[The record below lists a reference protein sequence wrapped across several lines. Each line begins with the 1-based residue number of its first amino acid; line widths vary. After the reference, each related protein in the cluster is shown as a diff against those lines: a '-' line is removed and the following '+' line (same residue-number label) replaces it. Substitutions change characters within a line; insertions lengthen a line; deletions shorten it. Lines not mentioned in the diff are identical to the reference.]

1 MEYKFLRE
9 GLDKNDLS
17 NQTTVDIDK
26 ILLQNNED
34 QVKKLYNFYEGKNNL
49 LFINGF
55 LGTGKFE
62 VVNYSTSFLCDDAV
76 ILRYNCF
83 NATVLDDILLAFF
96 RDLKNLVLQK
106 KITPPKIKTENFTQ
120 KINSYFSHVEK
131 PFVVILNS
139 FESILDENRQE
150 ICDFIMHLTT
160 IEKVKI
166 IVIGRSFDS
175 KAFPDKTVDRITM
188 YALDKPLVEK
198 YFKDNNLKISASE
211 LDEFYKLSRGYYFYV
226 ILAINLIKHN
236 KLSTKDFFEAMK
248 NSFLTFDKF
257 LLKQSLTLVP
267 NVKINMFWFLVLIRH
282 EITVDL
288 LKLFDFYN
296 EDTLKQLVENSI
308 ITQDGENLYISD
320 FFDDITEIAPVSLI
334 HKMRFFLIS
343 LYQSQ
348 LPLKPLER
356 NICISRQT
364 MRKEIEYHKI
374 FLPKTYKPNTIEM
387 QQISSNVEVDKE
399 TVELPQV
406 QPEQNAILPTEVE
419 KPLETKDDIG
429 KVNIDNVHLKIEEN
443 KDDTEIKE
451 NLSFNEILQGLND
464 AHKNYNYNMVIEYAK
479 RALEMKTEKDY
490 QKYVPILYERSA
502 FAFKKLAKYDKSLE
516 YYEYVGKIYE
526 KLKVQEKISTVRY
539 NIADIYYET
548 YKVQKAKEIFEE
560 IVNNPKS
567 PKNIVVASYL
577 RLASIEEDS
586 QKTNDNVSSYFKKA
600 VEISKDVT
608 NKKVL
613 GELYFRIAL
622 LMDDKNE
629 IDKAKEFYEKCM
641 KINDGKLNS
650 FLSSASSNLATIYL
664 DEGNEEKAVE
674 LYTLAYNVDLDNS
687 NTEGIYDSAS
697 KMALIFKRRDPEKAL
712 KYFKIALESSKHNSD
727 KFYTV
732 TSYLELGDFYY
743 ETKDDENALM
753 CYLNALDLAK
763 VNLTKDNV
771 SKINIRINDVK
782 YRLGDK
788 EYEKLLKKL
797 DEQRKLENLN
807 AKKS

>member
-1 MEYKFLRE
+1 MEYNLLRE
-9 GLDKNDLS
+9 DLNKTELL
-17 NQTTVDIDK
+17 NQDFAGADE

-34 QVKKLYNFYEGKNNL
+34 QLKKLCNFYEGKNNL

-62 VVNYSTSFLCDDAV
+62 VVNYSTSFLNDETIV
-76 ILRYNCF
+76 LRYNCF
-83 NATVLDDILLAFF
+83 NATVLDDILLSFF
-96 RDLKNLVLQK
+96 KDLKNLVLQK
-106 KITPPKIKTENFTQ
+106 KIIPPKIKTENFTQ

-175 KAFPDKTVDRITM
+175 KAFPDKTIDRITM

-198 YFKDNNLKISASE
+198 YFKNNNIKITSAE
-211 LDEFYKLSRGYYFYV
+211 LDNFYKLSRGYYFYV

-236 KLSTKDFFEAMK
+236 KLSTHDFFDALK

-267 NVKINMFWFLVLIRH
+267 TVKINMFWFLVLIRH

-296 EDTLKQLVENSI
+296 EDTLKQLVDNSI

-374 FLPKTYKPNTIEM
+374 FLPKTYKPNTLEI
-387 QQISSNVEVDKE
+387 QQISSKVEVDKE
-399 TVELPQV
+399 TVDFPQI
-406 QPEQNAILPTEVE
+406 QTEQKAVLPTDVE
-419 KPLETKDDIG
+419 MPAETKDDIG
-429 KVNIDNVHLKIEEN
+429 KVNIEHVLLNVDTKEEN
-443 KDDTEIKE
+443 EVDA
-451 NLSFNEILQGLND
+451 NLPFLELLKRLD
-464 AHKNYNYNMVIEYAK
+464 EAHKNYNYNLVIEYAK
-479 RALEMKTEKDY
+479 IALERKTEKDY
-490 QKYVPILYERSA
+490 NKYVPTLYERSA

-526 KLKVQEKISTVRY
+526 KLNVQEKISTVRY

-560 IVNNPKS
+560 IVNNPKT
-567 PKNIVVASYL
+567 PKNIMVASYL

-586 QKTNDNVSSYFKKA
+586 QNPNKNISEYFKKA
-600 VEISKDVT
+600 IEISNDVT

-613 GELYFRIAL
+613 AELYFRLAL

-629 IDKAKEFYEKCM
+629 LDKAKEFYEKCIEI
-641 KINDGKLNS
+641 KDGKLNS
-650 FLSSASSNLATIYL
+650 FLSSAYSNLATIYL
-664 DEGNEEKAVE
+664 DDGNEEKAVE
-674 LYTLAYNVDLDNS
+674 LYTSAYNIDLENS
-687 NTEGIYDSAS
+687 NSEGIYDSAS
-697 KMALIFKRRDPEKAL
+697 KIALIFKRRDTEKAL
-712 KYFKIALESSKHNSD
+712 KYFKIALEASKHNSD

-743 ETKDDENALM
+743 ENKDDENALI

-782 YRLGDK
+782 FRHGDSA
-788 EYEKLLKKL
+788 YEQLLKKV
-797 DEQRKLENLN
+797 EEKRRSENTNVRK
-807 AKKS
+807 S

>member
-9 GLDKNDLS
+9 GLDSEQLS

-26 ILLQNNED
+26 ILLKNNED
-34 QVKKLYNFYEGKNNL
+34 QVKKIYKFYEGQNNL

-62 VVNYSTSFLCDDAV
+62 VVNYSTSFLSDDAV
-76 ILRYNCF
+76 VLRYNCF

-96 RDLKNLVLQK
+96 KDLKNLVLQK

-131 PFVVILNS
+131 PFVVIINS

-160 IEKVKI
+160 IEKVKV

-198 YFKDNNLKISASE
+198 YFKENSIKISTSE

-236 KLSTKDFFEAMK
+236 NLSAKDFFDALK

-282 EITVDL
+282 EITIDL

-308 ITQDGENLYISD
+308 ITQDGENIYVSD
-320 FFDDITEIAPVSLI
+320 YFDDITEIAPVSLI

-364 MRKEIEYHKI
+364 MRKEIEYHKR

-399 TVELPQV
+399 IVDIAQPQ
-406 QPEQNAILPTEVE
+406 QEQNAILPTEVE
-419 KPLETKDDIG
+419 KPTETKDDIG
-429 KVNIDNVHLKIEEN
+429 KVNIENVLLQIDKNDDNEIE
-443 KDDTEIKE
+443 D
-451 NLSFNEILQGLND
+451 NLSFNEILKRLNE
-464 AHKNYNYNMVIEYAK
+464 AHKNYDYNMVIEYAK
-479 RALEMKTEKDY
+479 RALEMKSEKDY
-490 QKYVPILYERSA
+490 HKYVPILYERSA

-516 YYEYVGKIYE
+516 YYDYVGKIYE
-526 KLKVQEKISTVRY
+526 KLNVHEKISTVKY
-539 NIADIYYET
+539 NVADIYYET

-560 IVNNPKS
+560 IVKNPQS

-586 QKTNDNVSSYFKKA
+586 KNSQNSVSQYFKEA
-600 VEISKDVT
+600 VAISNEVT

-613 GELYFRIAL
+613 AELYFRIAL
-622 LMDDKNE
+622 LMDDRNE
-629 IDKAKEFYEKCM
+629 IGKAKEFYEKCM
-641 KINDGKLNS
+641 EINDGNLNS

-664 DEGNEEKAVE
+664 DDGNEEKAVE
-674 LYTLAYNVDLDNS
+674 LYTLAYNVDLNNS
-687 NTEGIYDSAS
+687 NAEGIYDSAS
-697 KMALIFKRRDPEKAL
+697 KIALIFKRRNTEKAL
-712 KYFKIALESSKHNSD
+712 KYFKIALEASKHNSD

-743 ETKDDENALM
+743 ENRDDENALM

-788 EYEKLLKKL
+788 EYERLLKKL
-797 DEQRKLENLN
+797 EEKRKLENIN